1 MAKFT
6 REELGTALA
15 IYNEARDEASRTGD
29 WSIWAAVFTEDAHYV
44 EHAYGEFRGREAIRG
59 MVENHFHANARDFSW
74 TLSDALSDG
83 SLGYA
88 RYDFFYTS
96 RIPGSEGKR
105 VFFSGIAQVRL
116 KDGLIAR
123 YGEVFDRGVAL
134 AQMNFPPERIAKS
147 LARWAQQEKP
157 AEK

>member
-1 MAKFT
+1 MSDPTTDF
-6 REELGTALA
+6 RALLEHMTQA
-15 IYNEARDEASRTGD
+15 ICRGD
-29 WSIWAAVFTEDAHYV
+29 GAAAAACFVPDGIYHDGF
-44 EHAYGEFRGREAIRG
+44 YGEFRGREAIRG

-83 SLGYA
+83 RLGYA

-105 VFFSGIAQVRL
+105 VFFCGIAQVRL
-116 KDGLIAR
+116 QDGLIFH

-134 AQMNFPPERIAKS
+134 AQMNFAPERIAKS
-147 LARWAQQEKP
+147 LARWATEDRK
-157 AEK
+157 